1 MEIIAIKKRKWKQKV
16 SQGRIALKEKMLLEN
31 IRDTD
36 VRVALIQ
43 ALIPEGLKAV
53 NEKLQEEVRNLAGRK
68 HQHGKENVRWG
79 RQGGSVYLMD
89 QKIPIEVPRV
99 RNKLSNSEVPLE
111 YYQKFQEPYNSGEQ
125 VFKKLLNGISTHRYR
140 ECAELAPETFGISAS
155 SLSLRFKTASAA
167 RLRQLQERGLE
178 RYDFVAIFVDGKRFA
193 DDGLMIALG
202 ITIEGKKIILGI
214 EQTATENSR
223 ALEQFFEKLIQ
234 RGLNYKE
241 GIFFVIDGA
250 KGIAKA
256 IERIFSSIAII
267 QRCQYH
273 KVENVISYLPKGMQ
287 RIWRVKLRA
296 AYQETKYDS
305 AKRALGKLELELR
318 EINPSACASLQEGQ
332 EETLSLHRL
341 GLYAELGRSFSSTN
355 CIESVMS
362 QVGQYTDKVD
372 RWRGGSHIQR
382 WAAAGLLELES
393 RLPKMKRFRYLK
405 LLRMKLQ
412 EEVAKRQKKQ
422 GLGNPT
428 NDDLAAGIHI
438 AIPEN

>member
-125 VFKKLLNGISTHRYR
+125 VFKKLLNGLSTHRYR

>member
-1 MEIIAIKKRKWKQKV
+1 
-16 SQGRIALKEKMLLEN
+16 
-31 IRDTD
+31 
-36 VRVALIQ
+36 
-43 ALIPEGLKAV
+43 
-53 NEKLQEEVRNLAGRK
+53 
-68 HQHGKENVRWG
+68 
-79 RQGGSVYLMD
+79 MD

>member
-155 SLSLRFKTASAA
+155 SLSRRFKSASAA

>member
-1 MEIIAIKKRKWKQKV
+1 M
-16 SQGRIALKEKMLLEN
+16 
-31 IRDTD
+31 
-36 VRVALIQ
+36 
-43 ALIPEGLKAV
+43 
-53 NEKLQEEVRNLAGRK
+53 
-68 HQHGKENVRWG
+68 
-79 RQGGSVYLMD
+79 
-89 QKIPIEVPRV
+89 
-99 RNKLSNSEVPLE
+99 
-111 YYQKFQEPYNSGEQ
+111 
-125 VFKKLLNGISTHRYR
+125 
-140 ECAELAPETFGISAS
+140 
-155 SLSLRFKTASAA
+155 
-167 RLRQLQERGLE
+167 
-178 RYDFVAIFVDGKRFA
+178 AIFVDGKRFA

-382 WAAAGLLELES
+382 RAAAGLLELES
-393 RLPKMKRFRYLK
+393 RLQKMKRFRYLK

-412 EEVAKRQKKQ
+412 EEVAKRQKNK
-422 GLGNPT
+422 
-428 NDDLAAGIHI
+428 A
-438 AIPEN
+438 

>member
-1 MEIIAIKKRKWKQKV
+1 M
-16 SQGRIALKEKMLLEN
+16 
-31 IRDTD
+31 
-36 VRVALIQ
+36 
-43 ALIPEGLKAV
+43 
-53 NEKLQEEVRNLAGRK
+53 
-68 HQHGKENVRWG
+68 
-79 RQGGSVYLMD
+79 
-89 QKIPIEVPRV
+89 
-99 RNKLSNSEVPLE
+99 
-111 YYQKFQEPYNSGEQ
+111 
-125 VFKKLLNGISTHRYR
+125 
-140 ECAELAPETFGISAS
+140 
-155 SLSLRFKTASAA
+155 
-167 RLRQLQERGLE
+167 
-178 RYDFVAIFVDGKRFA
+178 AIFVDGKRFA

-318 EINPSACASLQEGQ
+318 EINPSACASPAGGPGRDAFAAPAGFIRGVGKKFQLYQ
-332 EETLSLHRL
+332 LH
-341 GLYAELGRSFSSTN
+341 
-355 CIESVMS
+355 
-362 QVGQYTDKVD
+362 
-372 RWRGGSHIQR
+372 
-382 WAAAGLLELES
+382 
-393 RLPKMKRFRYLK
+393 
-405 LLRMKLQ
+405 
-412 EEVAKRQKKQ
+412 
-422 GLGNPT
+422 
-428 NDDLAAGIHI
+428 
-438 AIPEN
+438 

>member
-155 SLSLRFKTASAA
+155 SLSRRFKTASAA

>member
-16 SQGRIALKEKMLLEN
+16 SQKRIALKEKMLLEN

-36 VRVALIQ
+36 VKVALIQ

-53 NEKLQEEVRNLAGRK
+53 NEKLQEEVRKLAGVEYR
-68 HQHGKENVRWG
+68 HGKENVRWG
-79 RQGGSVYLMD
+79 RQGGSVYLLD
-89 QKIPIEVPRV
+89 QKIPIEVPRI
-99 RNKLSNSEVPLE
+99 RNKPSNSEVPLE

-125 VFKKLLNGISTHRYR
+125 VFKKLLNGLSTHRYR

-193 DDGLMIALG
+193 DDGIMIALG

-223 ALEQFFEKLIQ
+223 ALEQFFDKLIQ

-250 KGIAKA
+250 KGIARA
-256 IERIFSSIAII
+256 IERVFSLSALI

-305 AKRALGKLELELR
+305 AKRALSKLEAELR

-341 GLYAELGRSFSSTN
+341 GLYAELGKSFGSTN

-382 WAAAGLLELES
+382 WVAAGLLEMEP
-393 RLPKMKRFRYLK
+393 RLPKIKRFRYLK

-412 EEVAKRQKKQ
+412 EEVGKRQGKQ
-422 GLGNPT
+422 GLGSPVS
-428 NDDLAAGIHI
+428 DALAVGIHI
-438 AIPEN
+438 TAPEN